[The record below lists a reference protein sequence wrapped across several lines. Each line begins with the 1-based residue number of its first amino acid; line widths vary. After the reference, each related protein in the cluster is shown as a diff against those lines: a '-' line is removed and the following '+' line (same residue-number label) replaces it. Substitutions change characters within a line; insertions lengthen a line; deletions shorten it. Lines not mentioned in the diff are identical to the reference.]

1 MFTDIVGY
9 TRMAQARESLALELL
24 EEHREV
30 VRTLVT
36 AHGGMEVK
44 TIGDAFLIEFRSAL
58 EAVLCAVDIQ
68 RRMADRNSRVQPERQ
83 VQVRV
88 GVHLGDVV
96 HAGGDVYGDA
106 VNVASRIE
114 PLAQPGGICLSQQVY
129 DSIRNKSD
137 LNVVKMGEVELK
149 NVELPMAVYRVNLEP
164 SQSLEPWA
172 PRERLAV
179 LPFVN
184 ISPDPNDEY
193 FADGLTEELITK
205 LSEIKGLKVIAR
217 TSVMNYKKKEKNVS
231 QIGRELGAGTVIEG
245 SVRKAGSKI
254 RVTVQLIDTR
264 SEEHLWASS
273 YDKELDD
280 IFAIQSDVAAKVAGS
295 VSAGLIPAKSVQ
307 KSVDLEAYTLYI
319 KAVQLTHD
327 GTEPSLR
334 EAVALLE
341 RAIAKDG
348 QFARA
353 YAALGTTW
361 TTLATGGYEDYGVV
375 AAKAEPTIMK
385 ALDLEPD
392 SAEANAAMAHVCYVL
407 DKFDLIKEYGGRA
420 LKINP
425 NLADTYGALGVEA
438 ASKLRL
444 DEGLALLEKAH
455 ELDPLEIY
463 AADLLARVARVAGK
477 NEKSLEI
484 LQRMDQLSPSNPR
497 ILCGIAETYMVAGD
511 FKTAQEYLT
520 RGFGANPREPLLRV
534 NQGLLYALTGRRA
547 EAERAL
553 AEMLASDMVEA
564 ARNYGR
570 LFISTALGRFDDAFE
585 ALSWGAGAHAWPFL
599 VGSLPIFAELRK
611 DPRYSEFARRV
622 GIPSQGPNPA

>member
-1 MFTDIVGY
+1 
-9 TRMAQARESLALELL
+9 
-24 EEHREV
+24 
-30 VRTLVT
+30 
-36 AHGGMEVK
+36 
-44 TIGDAFLIEFRSAL
+44 
-58 EAVLCAVDIQ
+58 
-68 RRMADRNSRVQPERQ
+68 
-83 VQVRV
+83 
-88 GVHLGDVV
+88 
-96 HAGGDVYGDA
+96 
-106 VNVASRIE
+106 
-114 PLAQPGGICLSQQVY
+114 
-129 DSIRNKSD
+129 
-137 LNVVKMGEVELK
+137 
-149 NVELPMAVYRVNLEP
+149 
-164 SQSLEPWA
+164 
-172 PRERLAV
+172 
-179 LPFVN
+179 
-184 ISPDPNDEY
+184 
-193 FADGLTEELITK
+193 
-205 LSEIKGLKVIAR
+205 
-217 TSVMNYKKKEKNVS
+217 
-231 QIGRELGAGTVIEG
+231 
-245 SVRKAGSKI
+245 
-254 RVTVQLIDTR
+254 
-264 SEEHLWASS
+264 
-273 YDKELDD
+273 
-280 IFAIQSDVAAKVAGS
+280 VAAKVAGS

-570 LFISTALGRFDDAFE
+570 LFISAALGRFDDAFE

-622 GIPSQGPNPA
+622 GIPSQGPNLA